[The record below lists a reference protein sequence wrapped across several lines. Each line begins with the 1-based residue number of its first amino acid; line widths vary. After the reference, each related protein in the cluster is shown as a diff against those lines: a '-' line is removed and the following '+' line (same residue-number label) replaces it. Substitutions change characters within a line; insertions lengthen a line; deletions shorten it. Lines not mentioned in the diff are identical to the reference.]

1 MSIAAPPTDAETIPS
16 PAPLPDDWPGDE
28 VQLRAWG
35 KEMDWLDAQWSAH
48 AFDEYY
54 QEYII
59 TAEQV
64 LLAHN
69 RSMEM
74 AYREAEKKADEL
86 GIPHWKLVN
95 YYID

>member
-1 MSIAAPPTDAETIPS
+1 MSPTISSPAIETPAAPPT
-16 PAPLPDDWPGDE
+16 PAAWPGE
-28 VQLRAWG
+28 EAQLRAWG
-35 KEMDWLDAQWSAH
+35 REMDWLDVQWSLG
-48 AFDEYY
+48 AFAEYY

-59 TAEQV
+59 TAEHV

-69 RSMEM
+69 RSMEQ
-74 AYREAEKKADEL
+74 AYRAAEKKADEL